1 MNFELKKLSKHT
13 GISIYNFD
21 CSKKLNKDHGAVFPE
36 ELVYKILDNFS
47 KEGDVIYDPFMGTGT
62 TAFVANS
69 MNRKYVGSEILKEY
83 VKFSEKR
90 LKGEKLDLNKFND
103 DPDQLKML

>member
-1 MNFELKKLSKHT
+1 
-13 GISIYNFD
+13 
-21 CSKKLNKDHGAVFPE
+21 
-36 ELVYKILDNFS
+36 
-47 KEGDVIYDPFMGTGT
+47 MGTGT